1 MFYFLFLIFA
11 LIPVV
16 EIAILIKVGS
26 YIGATNTIAIVI
38 ATAVIGAL
46 LVKMEGISV
55 LFQIRSKFSQGVL
68 PGAELIEGAM
78 VLVAGA
84 LLVTPGF
91 TTDLVGFLLVFPWT
105 RKYIRRL
112 IVRFIERRYFSI
124 WTIGRKS

>member
-1 MFYFLFLIFA
+1 MIFA
-11 LIPVV
+11 IIPVI

-26 YIGATNTIAIVI
+26 YIGAANTIIIVI

-46 LVKMEGISV
+46 LVKMEGV
-55 LFQIRSKFSQGVL
+55 NVMFQIRSKISQGVL

-91 TTDLVGFLLVFPWT
+91 STDLVGFLLVFPLT
-105 RKYIRRL
+105 RKFIRKR
-112 IVRFIERRYFSI
+112 IIRFIEKRYFSI
-124 WTIGRKS
+124 WTIRRKS